1 MVIGNFNKLI
11 LSCATILC
19 TVSLAACSSSATGS
33 DSDNY
38 KSDNETS
45 SISFDIETKKDV
57 QGQYQFEQAF
67 PIEVTDEE
75 YFDDSLLTNQMTTFL
90 SYSDQGTI
98 LLKSENIANFK
109 VFINGNEVKMD
120 NANNSV
126 WNSIDISEITINGNN
141 KVQVS
146 KVKGDSEDTLEVKIP
161 YPTLIDATSE
171 YKENDN
177 FKFIDQIV
185 NAEIKNG
192 FTSAQLVITKNG
204 KIIKQFAYGN
214 INSYNQDGSPIEDG
228 RPVSNDTLYDLAS
241 NTKMYATNYAIQKL
255 VSEGNLNV
263 DQKVRE
269 IFPSFR
275 DKENDKIKGKDE
287 LTIKEILQHQAG
299 FPADPQYH
307 NNNYDSSADDLSTP
321 NANKVYTQDRDEM
334 LQMVIDTPLEYA
346 PGTET
351 KYSDVDYILLG
362 FIVEKVSGKHL
373 DEYMQ
378 EKYYSPLG
386 LKHVTFNPLENG
398 FKKDEIAATELNG
411 NTRDGIIDFR
421 NIRKSTIQGEVHDE
435 KAFYSMNGISGHAGL
450 FSNAS
455 DLAVL
460 TQITLNRGGYE
471 ENKFFDE
478 DTMEE
483 FIKPKDGDPS
493 YGLGWRRK
501 GSSQYSWAFSP
512 IADSSTI
519 GHTGWVGTLTVIDPV
534 NNISIVLLTNTKNSP
549 VLNKDENP
557 NDFVGNHFLTGGY
570 GLISTLSFDSIDNSN
585 KNANDSKLVDIIVS
599 KYDLI
604 QAKEAYQTDSDKA
617 ALHALADVVNERKD
631 GSSVVEGFLKSEK
644 WKTIEEFLRK

>member
-512 IADSSTI
+512 IAD
-519 GHTGWVGTLTVIDPV
+519 
-534 NNISIVLLTNTKNSP
+534 
-549 VLNKDENP
+549 
-557 NDFVGNHFLTGGY
+557 
-570 GLISTLSFDSIDNSN
+570 
-585 KNANDSKLVDIIVS
+585 
-599 KYDLI
+599 
-604 QAKEAYQTDSDKA
+604 
-617 ALHALADVVNERKD
+617 
-631 GSSVVEGFLKSEK
+631 
-644 WKTIEEFLRK
+644 

>member
-570 GLISTLSFDSIDNSN
+570 GLISTLSFDSIDNSS

>member
-204 KIIKQFAYGN
+204 KIIKQSAYGN

-228 RPVSNDTLYDLAS
+228 RPVTNDTLYDLAS

-378 EKYYSPLG
+378 ENYYSPLG

-421 NIRKSTIQGEVHDE
+421 NIRKNTIQGEVHDE

>member
-90 SYSDQGTI
+90 GYSDQGTI

-204 KIIKQFAYGN
+204 KIIKQSAYGN

-228 RPVSNDTLYDLAS
+228 RPVTNDTLYDLAS

-378 EKYYSPLG
+378 ENYYSPLG

-421 NIRKSTIQGEVHDE
+421 NIRKNTIQGEVHDE